1 MSPIDSQDHLESI
14 LYHSESSEAPFLTN
28 QYWKKRTS
36 IFINC
41 GLKRLKFYYISLQGT
56 LTLRVR
62 LFFLVYFP
70 EAPIYSELFFCFF
83 YSKLALATSQ
93 LSSLGEWHCIG
104 MIGDIHKR
112 RKNLNRNFRV

>member
-1 MSPIDSQDHLESI
+1 MSPIDSQDHLGSI

-70 EAPIYSELFFCFF
+70 EAPIYSELFFLLFLQQTG
-83 YSKLALATSQ
+83 SSDVSAEQPWRVALHWDDW
-93 LSSLGEWHCIG
+93 GYP
-104 MIGDIHKR
+104 
-112 RKNLNRNFRV
+112 